1 MKRLAVFVSG
11 GGSNFRSI
19 HDKMLSGEIPGEVV
33 LLVTNNTECAAAD
46 YAREHRIEVVK
57 YPDAEMTPAML
68 AEKLQAANCDYIIL
82 AGYIKLVP
90 AEVVRAFSG
99 KTLNIHPG
107 PLPDFGG
114 KGYYGIRVH
123 EAVLASGRK
132 YSAATVHIVDEVY
145 DRGPILAAVKV
156 PVFEGDTPQNLASR
170 VLKQEHR
177 LYPAVVG
184 ALCRDEIAWEFDG
197 SPKIEPSLKLD

>member
-11 GGSNFRSI
+11 RGSNFRSI
-19 HDKMLSGEIPGEVV
+19 HDNMLNGKIPGEVV
-33 LLVTNNTECAAAD
+33 VLVTHNTECAAAD
-46 YAREHRIEVVK
+46 YAREHQIEVVK
-57 YPDAEMTPAML
+57 YPDAQMTPAML
-68 AEKLQAANCDYIIL
+68 AEKMQAANCDFVIL

-90 AEVVRAFSG
+90 AEVIRAFPR
-99 KTLNIHPG
+99 KMLNIHPG

-114 KGYYGIRVH
+114 KGYYGIKVH
-123 EAVLASGRK
+123 EAVLASGQK
-132 YSAATVHIVDEVY
+132 YSAATVHIVDEEY
-145 DRGPILAAVKV
+145 DQGPVVAAVQV
-156 PVFEGDTPQNLASR
+156 PVFEGDTPENLAIR

-197 SPKIEPSLKLD
+197 NPRIEPSLKLD

>member
-1 MKRLAVFVSG
+1 
-11 GGSNFRSI
+11 
-19 HDKMLSGEIPGEVV
+19 MLNGEIPGEVV

-46 YAREHRIEVVK
+46 YAREHQIEVVK
-57 YPDAEMTPAML
+57 YPDTVITPVRL
-68 AEKLQAANCDYIIL
+68 AEKFHEANCDYIIL

-90 AEVVRAFSG
+90 VEVVRAFPG
-99 KTLNIHPG
+99 KMLNIHPG

-114 KGYYGIRVH
+114 KGYYGHKVH
-123 EAVLASGRK
+123 EAVLASGLH

-145 DRGPILAAVKV
+145 DRGPIIAAVKV
-156 PVFEGDTPQNLASR
+156 PIFEGDTPQDLASR

-197 SPKIEPSLKLD
+197 SPKIEPFLKLNQGDAGIS

>member
-11 GGSNFRSI
+11 HGSNFRSI
-19 HDKMLSGEIPGEVV
+19 HGKMLNGEIPGEVV
-33 LLVTNNTECAAAD
+33 LLVTHNTECAAAE
-46 YAREHRIEVVK
+46 YAREYQIAIVK
-57 YPDAEMTPAML
+57 YPDAQMTPAML
-68 AEKLQAANCDYIIL
+68 AEKMQAANCDFVIL

-90 AEVVRAFSG
+90 AEVIRAFSR
-99 KTLNIHPG
+99 KMLNIHPG

-123 EAVLASGRK
+123 EAVLASGQE
-132 YSAATVHIVDEVY
+132 YSAATVHIVDEEY
-145 DRGPILAAVKV
+145 DRGPILAAIKV
-156 PVFEGDTPQNLASR
+156 PIFEGDTPQILASR

-177 LYPAVVG
+177 LYPAVVR
-184 ALCRDEIAWEFDG
+184 ALCRNEIGWEFDG